1 MWLEYDECV
10 ITAVYHIY
18 FCTFYASRVV
28 KSLPGGDFRAWE
40 TLRRRML
47 NSMYSFSFLLFTFMV
62 QGFNGTVQENQWYHF
77 KCGER
82 WISIVRCQLFLDKS
96 KSVQSTNFLDFYV
109 FSRLRQSKVLDL
121 KDVYLLKDSVP
132 DSQKSVKKHVN
143 SQNKLLPDS
152 ISIHQHQLSVI
163 WSNNAKPG
171 AAISDKSHC
180 IFVKSEAQTQS
191 TYL

>member
-96 KSVQSTNFLDFYV
+96 KSVQSANFIDFYV

-121 KDVYLLKDSVP
+121 KDVLFCSKIQFQIHKNQSRNVLNHKTNCFQSP
-132 DSQKSVKKHVN
+132 FRFT
-143 SQNKLLPDS
+143 S
-152 ISIHQHQLSVI
+152 ISFL
-163 WSNNAKPG
+163 W
-171 AAISDKSHC
+171 
-180 IFVKSEAQTQS
+180 SEAITQNRALQFPTKIIVS
-191 TYL
+191 L